1 MDMEFQFCK
10 MKKILEVDGGDGC
23 TTMWMH
29 LMPLNS
35 TCKNSF
41 NGKFYV
47 MYILP
52 QVLKSVSIS
61 EPVIHLGMYSK
72 DIIREEG
79 KDVCIRVLT

>member
-1 MDMEFQFCK
+1 
-10 MKKILEVDGGDGC
+10 
-23 TTMWMH
+23 
-29 LMPLNS
+29 MPLNS
-35 TCKNSF
+35 TYKNSF
-41 NGKFYV
+41 SGKFYV